1 MRVCVLGLEADS
13 GDESA
18 ARKMEALLD
27 QVLVGMP
34 GVEVIRLNQAE
45 PGRAKQA
52 EKLIE
57 RCGDQ
62 PDCRLRIGEALG
74 AQVLIFGHAASAG
87 KGGALVDLEIL
98 DVGSACKI
106 RKLSRSLMGSA
117 ERQQQSLDHSLTEV
131 LFPERMLGCIELDIQ
146 PEGAAVYLDG
156 KLHIKNAKS
165 KERLSDL
172 HTGSHTL
179 RISKTAHADFYAI
192 VQVPYKD
199 VTRLVVQ
206 MRPATGQPAGNI
218 KPADPRALRP
228 EYAWYERWWVWAVVG
243 AVVAGGVTAG
253 VVLGN

>member
-1 MRVCVLGLEADS
+1 MRICVLGLKADS

-27 QVLVGMP
+27 QVLAAMP
-34 GVEVIRLNQAE
+34 GVEVIRLDQAE

-52 EKLIE
+52 KKLIE

-87 KGGALVDLEIL
+87 KDGALLDLEIL

-106 RKLSRSLMGSA
+106 RKLSRSLMGST
-117 ERQQQSLDHSLTEV
+117 ERQQQSLGHSLTEV
-131 LFPERMLGCIELDIQ
+131 LFPERMVGCIDLEIK
-146 PEGAAVYLDG
+146 PKGAAVYLDG

-172 HTGSHTL
+172 HSGSHTL
-179 RISKTAHADFYAI
+179 RISKAAHADFYAI

-199 VTRLVVQ
+199 VTRLVVH
-206 MRPATGQPAGNI
+206 MHPATGESAGDI
-218 KPADPRALRP
+218 KPADPGAIKP
-228 EYAWYERWWVWAVVG
+228 AYAWYERWWVWAVVG

-253 VVLGN
+253 VMLSY